1 MCLTY
6 LPLRIYAIGLEI
18 WEWRV
23 TTVLH
28 SAPQTNVLSHTIRVC
43 IPVLLLIRYELNHT
57 TTSLKKVLSPTFC
70 AADMEFHVSAEI
82 QSQRTHA
89 YKRIGTRDY
98 VCTEDNVDLM
108 HRSERRLW
116 NSEYMRSE
124 SNHKLIWSYTSSDPE
139 MSSRRYGII
148 IKNHVPSHIE

>member
-1 MCLTY
+1 MQQWVCLTY
-6 LPLRIYAIGLEI
+6 SPLRIYAIGLEI

-23 TTVLH
+23 TTALH

-108 HRSERRLW
+108 HISEPGGCEIQSRWDLNQTTSWYGATQVQIQR
-116 NSEYMRSE
+116 
-124 SNHKLIWSYTSSDPE
+124 WSHEDME
-139 MSSRRYGII
+139 
-148 IKNHVPSHIE
+148 